1 MAMKAVYVILLA
13 LLLASCSPSPAQI
26 TATAIIAETETQ
38 SAVPTLT
45 PTVTFTPTS
54 TFTPEPP
61 TLTPTPTLGIGSTE
75 ISPKDGM
82 ILLYV
87 PAGNFLMGSTNSDAN
102 ALPDEKPQHTVY
114 LDAFWIDQT
123 DVTNA
128 MYAKCVRASAC
139 NKPEAI
145 NSFNSSNYYGNSKF
159 DNYSVTWVTRDDATT
174 YCKWAGRQLPTE
186 AQWEKAARGTDG
198 RIYPWGNNAP
208 DNTLLNYNWLG
219 VGTTAVGSYPKGASP
234 YGALD
239 MEGNVWQ
246 WVADWYSDTYYQSS
260 PSSNPLGPD
269 LGKDYMVRGGFLYDY
284 LSVKVDAVRSAVR
297 TESTGL
303 NGDPGAS
310 SDLTGFRCVR
320 SQ

>member
-1 MAMKAVYVILLA
+1 MKAVYVILLA

-45 PTVTFTPTS
+45 PTITFTPTS

-102 ALPDEKPQHTVY
+102 ALPDEKPLHTVY

-128 MYAKCVRASAC
+128 MYAKCVECR
-139 NKPEAI
+139 
-145 NSFNSSNYYGNSKF
+145 
-159 DNYSVTWVTRDDATT
+159 R
-174 YCKWAGRQLPTE
+174 
-186 AQWEKAARGTDG
+186 
-198 RIYPWGNNAP
+198 
-208 DNTLLNYNWLG
+208 
-219 VGTTAVGSYPKGASP
+219 
-234 YGALD
+234 
-239 MEGNVWQ
+239 M
-246 WVADWYSDTYYQSS
+246 
-260 PSSNPLGPD
+260 
-269 LGKDYMVRGGFLYDY
+269 
-284 LSVKVDAVRSAVR
+284 
-297 TESTGL
+297 
-303 NGDPGAS
+303 
-310 SDLTGFRCVR
+310 
-320 SQ
+320 